1 MFLYYCREKG
11 RIMSNQGVTQYNL
24 LNLRNQQQLNFA
36 QNGNPT
42 MQGVDGTDVIQQ
54 AGGGAYVNRVKASQD
69 ADPLT
74 TLGLTAGIG
83 YGIGQAMDH
92 FGPKCEGEYEKTIF
106 GKLGKAG
113 DNFAKNTKVGRFIE
127 SAFQKFDDFMT
138 RRSAK
143 SKIAYSLK
151 NHSTMPEWQFAK
163 MPFYGLPGYWSM
175 DAKNIIEQDLRPIS
189 AKPTKVFMLFPG
201 KRVNDFNRLTEHGMT
216 IDEIKAFEDSLK
228 GKTFEQKAIALQE
241 KQLEKMGF
249 KPAQYRGKS
258 LTEMQDMAK
267 NWKVTKR
274 YGCKDFAQLEHRLEN
289 IIEEK
294 ESFLK
299 MLKDA
304 TKKGDVAI
312 NINKYD
318 NSLWGKIKSHFAGR
332 RVTLSEYYNKGIAAF
347 GKGNTTRI
355 GRALPKSLGWFLEG
369 ATNRFA
375 GGKLAPFIQATIF
388 ADMVYHTIKAPK
400 GEHGKTFIERF
411 VNDFM
416 YFVGGT
422 LAVLGIHKFGGFK
435 YLGTNNAGR
444 EAYRAALKEH
454 NILRKAGAFASKKEA
469 NEALKE
475 VNKLLGTKNLN
486 FFQKILQKAALVINA
501 GNEHAVAY
509 RSKAK
514 YNLNFLRK
522 IANSNLLGVPL
533 RIWLAIWVITPFL
546 AKTATKVVH
555 AIFGKPTNSVL
566 DEGEE
571 PSEESQNPSLQ
582 TNPQQGVTPND
593 VAGYPDSNL
602 VKQTL
607 NGQYPPHN
615 NQYRNGQNAQVPQ
628 YRYNP
633 QTRRFDMITP
643 ADTNYAGN
651 QNMQNMNQ
659 NGVQNYQNQ
668 NGMNS
673 NTPYNQN
680 QTVNITNNT
689 TVTTQQQNG
698 NTQQE
703 PLRTYIPSSVGV
715 QTTGPDTSPADIAL
729 AHADQAEK
737 EVQSILARRR

>member
-1 MFLYYCREKG
+1 
-11 RIMSNQGVTQYNL
+11 MSNQSVNQYNL
-24 LNLRNQQQLNFA
+24 ANLRNQQQLNFA
-36 QNGNPT
+36 QNITPA
-42 MQGVDGTDVIQQ
+42 MQGTDGSEVIQQ
-54 AGGGAYVNRVKASQD
+54 AGGGTYVNRAKASQD

-92 FGPKCEGEYEKTIF
+92 FGPLCEGEYEKTI
-106 GKLGKAG
+106 LGRLGTAG
-113 DNFAKNTKVGRFIE
+113 DRFAKETKVGRFIE
-127 SAFQKFDDFMT
+127 GAFQKFDDFMT

-143 SKIAYSLK
+143 SRIAYSLK

-175 DAKNIIEQDLRPIS
+175 DARNIIEQDLKPIS
-189 AKPTKVFMLFPG
+189 AKPTKLFMFLPW
-201 KRVNDFNRLTEHGMT
+201 KKVNDFNRLTEHGMT
-216 IDEIKAFEDSLK
+216 KDEVKAFEQSLK
-228 GKTFEQKAIALQE
+228 GKTFEEKALALQE

-249 KPAQYRGKS
+249 NPAQYQGKS
-258 LTEMQDMAK
+258 LAEMQDMAK

-274 YGCKDFAQLEHRLEN
+274 YGCTDFAQLEHRLN
-289 IIEEK
+289 HIIDEK

-304 TKKGDVAI
+304 TKNGDVEI

-318 NSLWGKIKSHFAGR
+318 NSWWGKIKSHFAGR
-332 RVTLSEYYNKGIAAF
+332 KVTLSEYYNKGTAAF
-347 GKGNTTRI
+347 GKGNATRI

-369 ATNRFA
+369 TTNRFS

-422 LAVLGIHKFGGFK
+422 LGVLGIHKFGGFK
-435 YLGTNNAGR
+435 YLGTDNAGR
-444 EAYRAALKEH
+444 EAYRAALKDH
-454 NILRKAGAFASKKEA
+454 NILRKAGAFATKKEA
-469 NEALKE
+469 KEALKD
-475 VNKLLGTKNLN
+475 VNKLLGTENLN
-486 FFQKILQKAALVINA
+486 FFQKILQKAALLINC
-501 GNEHAVAY
+501 GNEHATYY
-509 RSKAK
+509 RSGNKFMNA
-514 YNLNFLRK
+514 LRK
-522 IANSNLLGVPL
+522 MANSNLVGVPL
-533 RIWLAIWVITPFL
+533 RIWLAMFVATPFL
-546 AKTATKVVH
+546 VKGATKAVH
-555 AIFGKPTNSVL
+555 AIFGRPTHSVL
-566 DEGEE
+566 DEEE
-571 PSEESQNPSLQ
+571 ETEEAQDPSQQ
-582 TNPQQGVTPND
+582 TNPQQGVTQAD

-615 NQYRNGQNAQVPQ
+615 NQQGQYQQSVPQ

-633 QTRRFDMITP
+633 QTKRFDQILP
-643 ADTNYAGN
+643 NDSDYANNQSNGQNAQNLN
-651 QNMQNMNQ
+651 QNN
-659 NGVQNYQNQ
+659 
-668 NGMNS
+668 NS
-673 NTPYNQN
+673 NLQNAQNPNGINGSNPNNQN

-689 TVTTQQQNG
+689 TVTTQQNG

-715 QTTGPDTSPADIAL
+715 QTSGPDTSPADIAL

>member
-1 MFLYYCREKG
+1 
-11 RIMSNQGVTQYNL
+11 MSNQSVNQYNL
-24 LNLRNQQQLNFA
+24 ANLRNQQQLNFA
-36 QNGNPT
+36 QNVTPA
-42 MQGVDGTDVIQQ
+42 MQGTEGSEVIQQ
-54 AGGGAYVNRVKASQD
+54 AGGGTYVNRAKASQD

-83 YGIGQAMDH
+83 YGIGQAMDY
-92 FGPKCEGEYEKTIF
+92 FGPKCEGEYEKTIL
-106 GKLGKAG
+106 GKLGAAG
-113 DNFAKNTKVGRFIE
+113 DKFAKETNVGRFIE
-127 SAFQKFDDFMT
+127 STFQKFENFMA
-138 RRSAK
+138 RWANK
-143 SKIAYSLK
+143 SKIGYSLK
-151 NHSTMPEWQFAK
+151 NHSTQPEWQFAK

-175 DAKNIIEQDLRPIS
+175 DARNIIEQDLKPIS
-189 AKPTKVFMLFPG
+189 AKPTKLFMFLPW
-201 KRVNDFNRLTEHGMT
+201 KKVNDFNRLTEHGMT
-216 IDEIKAFEDSLK
+216 KDEVKAFEQSLK
-228 GKTFEQKAIALQE
+228 GKTFEEKALALQE

-249 KPAQYRGKS
+249 TPAQYQGKS

-274 YGCKDFAQLEHRLEN
+274 YGCADFAQLEHRLN
-289 IIEEK
+289 HIIEEK

-304 TKKGDVAI
+304 TKNGDVEI

-318 NSLWGKIKSHFAGR
+318 NSWWGKIKSHFAGR
-332 RVTLSEYYNKGIAAF
+332 RVTLSEYYNKGTAAF
-347 GKGNTTRI
+347 GKGNATRI

-369 ATNRFA
+369 TTNRFS

-422 LAVLGIHKFGGFK
+422 LGVLGIHKFGGFK

-444 EAYRAALKEH
+444 DAYRAALKDH
-454 NILRKAGAFASKKEA
+454 NILRKAGAFATKKEA
-469 NEALKE
+469 KEALKD
-475 VNKLLGTKNLN
+475 VNKLLGTENLN
-486 FFQKILQKAALVINA
+486 FFQKILQKAALLVNC

-509 RSKAK
+509 RSNSK

-522 IANSNLLGVPL
+522 MANSNLVGVPL
-533 RIWLAIWVITPFL
+533 RIWLAMFVATPFL
-546 AKTATKVVH
+546 VKGATKAVH
-555 AIFGKPTNSVL
+555 AIFGRPTHSVL
-566 DEGEE
+566 DEEE
-571 PSEESQNPSLQ
+571 ETEEAQDPSQQ
-582 TNPQQGVTPND
+582 TNPQQGVTQAD

-615 NQYRNGQNAQVPQ
+615 NQYGQPQQSVPQ
-628 YRYNP
+628 YRYNS
-633 QTRRFDMITP
+633 QTKRFDQILP
-643 ADTNYAGN
+643 NDPDYVNN
-651 QNMQNMNQ
+651 QSNAQNAQ
-659 NGVQNYQNQ
+659 NLSPNNNPNLQNAQNQ
-668 NGMNS
+668 NEMNGS
-673 NTPYNQN
+673 SPNNQN
-680 QTVNITNNT
+680 QSVNITNNT
-689 TVTTQQQNG
+689 TVTNQQNG

-703 PLRTYIPSSVGV
+703 PLRTYIPSSAGV
-715 QTTGPDTSPADIAL
+715 QTSGPDTTPADMAL